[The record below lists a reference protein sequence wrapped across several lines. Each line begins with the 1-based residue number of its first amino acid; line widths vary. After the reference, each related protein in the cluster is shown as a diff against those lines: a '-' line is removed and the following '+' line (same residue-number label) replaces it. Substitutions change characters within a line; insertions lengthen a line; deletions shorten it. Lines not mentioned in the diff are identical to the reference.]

1 MIIDPLNADDAE
13 LLRNLKDDNDL
24 LHALGE
30 LPTDQSEEAE
40 PPLTDRQFHVLTELY
55 RNARLFGFP
64 ERELARR
71 LGMDES
77 ELRRTLVE
85 LAELGAIEMVPG
97 GESV

>member
-30 LPTDQSEEAE
+30 LPTGQSEEDE

-64 ERELARR
+64 EGTRPPIGDGRVRTAPHSGGAGRAGRNRNGARW
-71 LGMDES
+71 
-77 ELRRTLVE
+77 
-85 LAELGAIEMVPG
+85 
-97 GESV
+97 

>member
-1 MIIDPLNADDAE
+1 MTIDPLNADDAE

-30 LPTDQSEEAE
+30 LPTGQSEEDE
-40 PPLTDRQFHVLTELY
+40 PPLTDTQFYVLTELY
-55 RNARLFGFP
+55 RNARLLSFP
-64 ERELARR
+64 ERELARQ
-71 LGMDES
+71 LWMDES

>member
-1 MIIDPLNADDAE
+1 M
-13 LLRNLKDDNDL
+13 
-24 LHALGE
+24 
-30 LPTDQSEEAE
+30 
-40 PPLTDRQFHVLTELY
+40 QFHMLAELY

-64 ERELARR
+64 ERELARQ
-71 LGMDES
+71 LWMDES